1 VTIRSAR
8 QVFAARMLA
17 GAGLV
22 FAVAAHAGPEVTI
35 YLTLPLG
42 GAFNAHVFG
51 LRLDRSAAP
60 PDVRI
65 GNPESPLNRR
75 PLVDLQL
82 GANSALRLE
91 LDRRLS
97 WDIDRQ
103 ELRQSSRPAAFTL
116 RLPVHLALHDAVAPV
131 HEGVSSPGDGAGVNS
146 LLAAAL
152 ANPLQNSFGKPLLK
166 SLAVEP

>member
-1 VTIRSAR
+1 LTIRSAR
-8 QVFAARMLA
+8 QVFATLMLA
-17 GAGLV
+17 GAGV
-22 FAVAAHAGPEVTI
+22 VSTVAAHAGPEVTI
-35 YLTLPLG
+35 YLTMPLG
-42 GAFNAHVFG
+42 GVANAHVFG

-65 GNPESPLNRR
+65 VNPESPLNRR
-75 PLVDLQL
+75 PLMDLQM

-91 LDRRLS
+91 LDRRLT
-97 WDIDRQ
+97 WDIDHQ

-116 RLPVHLALHDAVAPV
+116 RLPVHNVLHDAVSPV
-131 HEGVSSPGDGAGVNS
+131 HEGVSKPGDAGGTNT

-152 ANPLQNSFGKPLLK
+152 ANPLQNGFGKSLMK